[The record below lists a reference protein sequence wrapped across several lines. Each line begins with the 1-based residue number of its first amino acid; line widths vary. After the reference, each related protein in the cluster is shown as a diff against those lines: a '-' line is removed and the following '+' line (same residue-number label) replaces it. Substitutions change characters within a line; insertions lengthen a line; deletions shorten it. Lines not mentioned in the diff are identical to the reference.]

1 MNSNAVIET
10 LAEIIIEIF
19 HNGLELDAD
28 VRHFIRSTFSDMSS
42 GELAAL
48 LADPQNSD
56 VDTLRELIF
65 FPDEAIQIRIEPA
78 LEGNGITPEH
88 QAALI
93 QLVCQNPPETLL
105 ILPGDQRIALKLPES
120 AVEPFIQRLRLTRSL
135 SPKLRQAVS
144 SFKEEGFRN
153 LVLVKLRNARSLHAG
168 TQVQLLTD
176 FFKKFRSQGPDF
188 IESLTFLLE
197 FLELTRPDQDMY
209 EALINRKRAYFRNLQ
224 KARFFEKQ
232 LRKNNIETLIMLGV
246 RPPNVHP
253 EQTRLKMD
261 LIDAICRAVFGRTE
275 YLAPIHD
282 SIDMG
287 EFDEDQDVSEMI
299 RRLSDGPF
307 SGFSC

>member
-1 MNSNAVIET
+1 MNSHSVVET
-10 LAEIIIEIF
+10 LVGIIKEVF

-28 VRHFIRSTFSDMSS
+28 VRHFIRSTFSDLSS

-56 VDTLRELIF
+56 ADTLRELIF
-65 FPDEAIQIRIEPA
+65 FPDETMRIRIEPA
-78 LEGNGITPEH
+78 LEGNGITPEQ

-93 QLVCQNPPETLL
+93 RHLYQNQLEARL
-105 ILPGDQRIALKLPES
+105 ILPEGQSIILKLPES
-120 AVEPFIQRLRLTRSL
+120 TVEPLIHRLHLNRSL
-135 SPKLRQAVS
+135 APQLREVVS
-144 SFKEEGFRN
+144 SFEEEEFRN
-153 LVLVKLRNARSLHAG
+153 LVLVKLRNARTLHTG

-188 IESLTFLLE
+188 IELLSFLLE

-209 EALINRKRAYFRNLQ
+209 EALVNRKRAHFRNLQ
-224 KARFFEKQ
+224 RARFFEKQ
-232 LRKNNIETLIMLGV
+232 LRRNNIETLIMLGV

-261 LIDAICRAVFGRTE
+261 LIDDICRTVFGRTE

-282 SIDMG
+282 SINMG

>member
-42 GELAAL
+42 GELAVL
-48 LADPQNSD
+48 LADPPNSD

-65 FPDEAIQIRIEPA
+65 FPDETIQIRIEPA

-105 ILPGDQRIALKLPES
+105 ILPEDQRIALKLPES
-120 AVEPFIQRLRLTRSL
+120 AVEPFIQRLHLTRSL

-144 SFKEEGFRN
+144 SFEEEGFRN

>member
-1 MNSNAVIET
+1 MNSYAVVET
-10 LAEIIIEIF
+10 LVGIIKEVF

-28 VRHFIRSTFSDMSS
+28 VRHFIRSTFSDLSS
-42 GELAAL
+42 DELAAL

-56 VDTLRELIF
+56 ADPLRELIF
-65 FPDEAIQIRIEPA
+65 FPDETMQIRIEPA
-78 LEGNGITPEH
+78 LEGNGITPEQ

-93 QLVCQNPPETLL
+93 RHLYQNQLEARL
-105 ILPGDQRIALKLPES
+105 ILPEGQSIFLKLPES
-120 AVEPFIQRLRLTRSL
+120 AVEPFIQRLHLTRSI
-135 SPKLRQAVS
+135 SPQLRQAVS
-144 SFKEEGFRN
+144 FFVEEKFRN
-153 LVLVKLRNARSLHAG
+153 LVLVKLRNARTLHAG
-168 TQVQLLTD
+168 TQARLLTD

-188 IESLTFLLE
+188 IESLTYLLE

-232 LRKNNIETLIMLGV
+232 LRRNNIETLIMLGV

-261 LIDAICRAVFGRTE
+261 LIDDICRTVFGRTE

-282 SIDMG
+282 SVDMG
-287 EFDEDQDVSEMI
+287 EFDEDQDASEMI

>member
-1 MNSNAVIET
+1 MNSHSVVET
-10 LAEIIIEIF
+10 LVGIIKEVF

-28 VRHFIRSTFSDMSS
+28 VRHFIRSTFSDLSS

-48 LADPQNSD
+48 LTDPQNSD
-56 VDTLRELIF
+56 ADTLRELIF
-65 FPDEAIQIRIEPA
+65 FPDETMRIRIEPA
-78 LEGNGITPEH
+78 LEGNGITPEQ
-88 QAALI
+88 QAGLI
-93 QLVCQNPPETLL
+93 RHLYQNQLEARL
-105 ILPGDQRIALKLPES
+105 ILPEGQSIILKLPES
-120 AVEPFIQRLRLTRSL
+120 TVEPLIQRLHLTRSL
-135 SPKLRQAVS
+135 APQLRDAVS
-144 SFKEEGFRN
+144 SFEEEEFRN
-153 LVLVKLRNARSLHAG
+153 LVLVKLRNARTLHTG

-188 IESLTFLLE
+188 IELLSFLLE

-209 EALINRKRAYFRNLQ
+209 EALVNRKRAHFRNLQ

-232 LRKNNIETLIMLGV
+232 LRRNNIETLIMLGV

-261 LIDAICRAVFGRTE
+261 LIDDICRTVFGRTE

-282 SIDMG
+282 SINMG